1 MTSERLTVI
10 LAERVMGW
18 GVGPDRFSTGNGG
31 WKSRWRF
38 QPTCNL
44 EDAFLLLEKAAPAE
58 YSMRGDDRGAFE
70 ARVRI
75 HGRCGEACGVQ
86 KARTI
91 TLAIARALGIE
102 VEP

>member
-1 MTSERLTVI
+1 
-10 LAERVMGW
+10 MGW

-38 QPTCNL
+38 QPNCNL
-44 EDAFLLLEKAAPAE
+44 EDAFLLLEKAAPEE
-58 YSMRGDDRGAFE
+58 YSMRGDGGGNFE
-70 ARVRI
+70 ACVQI
-75 HGRCGEACGVQ
+75 GGRRGKACGVQ

-91 TLAIARALGIE
+91 TFAIARALGIE